1 VKRKRKKKCVHPT
14 QLADAAQT
22 TMSDAIVRRT
32 LRFTIV
38 AIITVIATTGLILSY
53 RGLFELIIG
62 QWQIAGMKLGWGI
75 AAAVAALL
83 LIRYRGDLIDD

>member
-1 VKRKRKKKCVHPT
+1 
-14 QLADAAQT
+14 
-22 TMSDAIVRRT
+22 MSDAIVRRT

-62 QWQIAGMKLGWGI
+62 QWQSAGMKLGWGI

>member
-1 VKRKRKKKCVHPT
+1 
-14 QLADAAQT
+14 
-22 TMSDAIVRRT
+22 MSDAIVRRT

-62 QWQIAGMKLGWGI
+62 QWQNAVMKLGWGI